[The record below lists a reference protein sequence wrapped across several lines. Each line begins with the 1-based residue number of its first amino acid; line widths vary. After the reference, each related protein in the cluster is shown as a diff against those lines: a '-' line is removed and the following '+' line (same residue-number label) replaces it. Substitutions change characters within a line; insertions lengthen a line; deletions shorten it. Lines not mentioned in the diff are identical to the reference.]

1 VWSSR
6 AVPLTFKLE
15 ESNDG
20 TGGVEKIR
28 GHSGSGMWEELCY
41 DFPGETLT
49 VIAYSLIFDN
59 NVQGLADVDPDNWT
73 FFYDDITQVESCPA
87 GAPTMLPVDF
97 ENEPFEYE
105 FRDGGGFEGG
115 QSDVI
120 PNPDPSGINTSAQVA
135 RMQKFPPGSGFTFGG
150 STLNLD
156 VTVDVVSGSSFTMKV
171 WSQRQVPV
179 LLEPQPQGSGSGA
192 EVLHTGTGW
201 EELTFMLPLAT
212 TGTVDGITVIFD
224 VNRIGDAINNPT
236 DWTFYYDDITLVP
249 PGGGSGGTEPSDA
262 PTVPTADPGA
272 VTSVFSNAYTDPADV
287 NYNPGWGQATVATI
301 ESIAG
306 NDVWK
311 LAGLNYQGI
320 DFVEFGGPAL
330 DVSGY
335 DTLHLDYWSADAT
348 TLNVFLISPGAETPY
363 NVPITTG
370 SWQSV
375 DIPLSAFSGVV
386 DLTNVVQM
394 KFDDNGTGEAAT
406 FFIDNIYFYTA
417 GGGGTGGTA
426 LVDFETAGTGAGFTW
441 TVFENDDVT
450 AIEIVAN
457 PDPSGVNNSATV
469 GKITARVTGNPWAGT
484 ESAHGDVGPITLD
497 ASNSI
502 IKVMVYKTVI
512 SDVGIKFAIASGGA
526 QPEIKVPNTL
536 VNQWEELTFDL
547 SGYIGLPESIDID
560 QVIFFPDFDLA
571 GRTQD
576 NVVYFDNIRL
586 TDGS

>member
-1 VWSSR
+1 MRKFRILTFIIPALALAGCGQGDGPESIPGTAATPLPPIPPGFCDPINFEVLCQPPVFSSFAEGRTEIIDNPDTSGINDSEKVAQFQKFPHPTDFFGGTRFDLAAPVDFAAGQAFTVKVWSSR

-249 PGGGSGGTEPSDA
+249 PGGGSGGTERRRRIR
-262 PTVPTADPGA
+262 GRLRRC
-272 VTSVFSNAYTDPADV
+272 SVM
-287 NYNPGWGQATVATI
+287 
-301 ESIAG
+301 
-306 NDVWK
+306 
-311 LAGLNYQGI
+311 
-320 DFVEFGGPAL
+320 
-330 DVSGY
+330 
-335 DTLHLDYWSADAT
+335 
-348 TLNVFLISPGAETPY
+348 
-363 NVPITTG
+363 PI
-370 SWQSV
+370 
-375 DIPLSAFSGVV
+375 
-386 DLTNVVQM
+386 
-394 KFDDNGTGEAAT
+394 
-406 FFIDNIYFYTA
+406 
-417 GGGGTGGTA
+417 
-426 LVDFETAGTGAGFTW
+426 
-441 TVFENDDVT
+441 
-450 AIEIVAN
+450 
-457 PDPSGVNNSATV
+457 
-469 GKITARVTGNPWAGT
+469 
-484 ESAHGDVGPITLD
+484 PI
-497 ASNSI
+497 
-502 IKVMVYKTVI
+502 
-512 SDVGIKFAIASGGA
+512 
-526 QPEIKVPNTL
+526 
-536 VNQWEELTFDL
+536 
-547 SGYIGLPESIDID
+547 LPM
-560 QVIFFPDFDLA
+560 
-571 GRTQD
+571 
-576 NVVYFDNIRL
+576 
-586 TDGS
+586 